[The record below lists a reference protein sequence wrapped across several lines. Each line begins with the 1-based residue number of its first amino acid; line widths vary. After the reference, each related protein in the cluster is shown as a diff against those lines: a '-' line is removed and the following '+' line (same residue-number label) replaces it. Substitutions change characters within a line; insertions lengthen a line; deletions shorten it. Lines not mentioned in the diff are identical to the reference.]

1 MTPEQE
7 TLITRI
13 KEMEDRYQEVTRV
26 LGELDMAIEEYND
39 FKDELATLKDYMESG
54 QWKKDFESDE
64 AGLVPADPP
73 EKSSPRTASTTSSPG
88 PTRLSHLQKNLSNSH
103 DLSD

>member
-1 MTPEQE
+1 MSNIDITKQE

-13 KEMEDRYQEVTRV
+13 KEMEDRYHEVTHV

-54 QWKKDFESDE
+54 QWQKDFEADE
-64 AGLVPADPP
+64 AGLVPKDLPREILSEDALYDLLSGADKIIAFAK
-73 EKSSPRTASTTSSPG
+73 ESFAK
-88 PTRLSHLQKNLSNSH
+88 
-103 DLSD
+103 

>member
-1 MTPEQE
+1 MSNIDITKQE

-13 KEMEDRYQEVTRV
+13 KEMEDRYHEVTRV

-54 QWKKDFESDE
+54 QWQKDFEADE
-64 AGLVPADPP
+64 AGLVPKDLPREVLSEDALYDLLSGADKIIAFAK
-73 EKSSPRTASTTSSPG
+73 ESFAK
-88 PTRLSHLQKNLSNSH
+88 
-103 DLSD
+103 